1 MALNEY
7 RRHAAECL
15 LIADEI
21 TDPNNKLLLVAM
33 AQAWL
38 RLARRAEE
46 DLTPDFVY
54 ETSSPLGKTAQAVER
69 PQHIH
74 PPTTDNEP
82 GDDGSVQPMNLIGPR
97 RVQPPCATFSALRQ
111 RPRPSGPPS
120 NSTRRIAKP
129 DGKA

>member
-1 MALNEY
+1 MAMNEY

-46 DLTPDFVY
+46 NLTRDFVY
-54 ETSSPLGKTAQAVER
+54 ETSSPLGKTAR
-69 PQHIH
+69 P
-74 PPTTDNEP
+74 
-82 GDDGSVQPMNLIGPR
+82 
-97 RVQPPCATFSALRQ
+97 
-111 RPRPSGPPS
+111 
-120 NSTRRIAKP
+120 
-129 DGKA
+129 

>member
-7 RRHAAECL
+7 RRHAVECL

-46 DLTPDFVY
+46 SLTPDFVY
-54 ETSSPLGKTAQAVER
+54 ETSSPLGKTAR
-69 PQHIH
+69 P
-74 PPTTDNEP
+74 
-82 GDDGSVQPMNLIGPR
+82 
-97 RVQPPCATFSALRQ
+97 
-111 RPRPSGPPS
+111 
-120 NSTRRIAKP
+120 
-129 DGKA
+129 